1 MPKKRHFRA
10 PLPHDLSEFGSRLH
24 GESDRSVA
32 LLAAAL
38 LDAQLESLFRARL
51 KHHQDRLI
59 GFDGPLASFSTR
71 IKVARALGWIDGEV
85 EIDLDLIRNI
95 RNRFAHSFDQNLTFE
110 DAEIRGWCSSF
121 LTIQA
126 YLAGFDRAKDRL
138 HRNFSL
144 TVIAAWR
151 GVMEPPRMRYLVAT
165 NWLAQHL
172 KEMMDPAW
180 NGESLVSQV
189 MNLGE
194 GFTVRVQATA
204 IVGDPVAGQTPD
216 ARLCSQ
222 QEAAR

>member
-1 MPKKRHFRA
+1 MPKKRRLRA
-10 PLPHDLSEFGSRLH
+10 PLPNDLNDFDSRLH
-24 GESDRSVA
+24 GESDRSAA

-51 KHHQDRLI
+51 KYHQDRLL
-59 GFDGPLASFSTR
+59 GFDGPLATFSTR
-71 IKVARALGWIDGEV
+71 IKVARALGWIDEEV
-85 EIDLDLIRNI
+85 ESDLDLIRNI
-95 RNRFAHSFDQNLTFE
+95 RNRFAHSFEQDLTFE
-110 DAEIRGWCSSF
+110 DAEIRGWCSSL

-144 TVIAAWR
+144 KVIAAWR

-172 KEMMDPAW
+172 KEMMDATLT
-180 NGESLVSQV
+180 GESLISQV

-194 GFTVRVQATA
+194 GFTVRVQATGT
-204 IVGDPVAGQTPD
+204 VGPPVASPTPD
-216 ARLCSQ
+216 AQPGSQ
-222 QEAAR
+222 QDAAQ